1 MLNLRQH
8 APKDQAI
15 DPDFRSVFYSSL
27 YSSFS
32 DSSIVFRVTPFLAVA
47 QFAEADGVAV
57 SAADLVEVADGA
69 SILLVNADGER
80 MAATHLEFEQWCE
93 LGWVRPV
100 PRSAHEELERL
111 MRE

>member
-1 MLNLRQH
+1 MDVRAGDRVLIYPLVWIWHQTRMLGEW
-8 APKDQAI
+8 I
-15 DPDFRSVFYSSL
+15 
-27 YSSFS
+27 
-32 DSSIVFRVTPFLAVA
+32 
-47 QFAEADGVAV
+47 
-57 SAADLVEVADGA
+57 SARVEVADGA